1 MLKGIFGGSGNGL
14 AAGRMDIG
22 NWKKFA
28 EQGGTVDDAGQ
39 LVDAGGNAVGQMDW
53 NDYTGSWDTG
63 FKAPTQMGGFLG
75 GVDALA
81 KLGNVGV
88 GLANYGLAKDAYK
101 FNVMNANRNYEADK
115 TKYNNALARTE
126 AVNAVYGSPNVATK
140 L

>member
-1 MLKGIFGGSGNGL
+1 MNFQYVNGKLVDLDNIDATRAGL
-14 AAGRMDIG
+14 AA
-22 NWKKFA
+22 
-28 EQGGTVDDAGQ
+28 QGELNTGGFTRQDGTAGDY
-39 LVDAGGNAVGQMDW
+39 VMNPSASGPGADPMGGF
-53 NDYTGSWDTG
+53 T
-63 FKAPTQMGGFLG
+63 MGGFLG